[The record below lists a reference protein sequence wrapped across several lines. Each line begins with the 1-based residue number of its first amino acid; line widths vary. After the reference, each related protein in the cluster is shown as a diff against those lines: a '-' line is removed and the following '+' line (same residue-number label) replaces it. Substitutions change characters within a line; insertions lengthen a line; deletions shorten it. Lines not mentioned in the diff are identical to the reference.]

1 MILKIVENYKSN
13 NNTFYFDDIKSVEVS
28 EKQKFSVASC
38 NLLDKNNQ
46 EAAHPPIIYQ
56 HDDDVGYFITGE
68 GEMGWVGYKIIF
80 EFRSKIEE
88 NIRYITRILVT
99 YVSGNQEEIWVD
111 SKYKIYLLNN
121 NGKTVDVY

>member
-1 MILKIVENYKSN
+1 MILKIIEDYKSN

-46 EAAHPPIIYQ
+46 ETAHPETIYQ
-56 HDDDVGYFITGE
+56 QDNVGYYITGE
-68 GEMGWVGYKIIF
+68 GEMGCVGHKVIF
-80 EFRSKIEE
+80 EFRLKMEE
-88 NIRYITRILVT
+88 NIRHIIRILVT
-99 YVSGNQEEIWVD
+99 YASGSQEEIWVD